1 MNRRR
6 FSAKTLAL
14 AVVYAGLYA
23 VLTVMLAPLSYLA
36 VQVRVSDALV
46 ALIPLLGWGGILGHT
61 VGVFIAN
68 LFSTAGG
75 VDLLNTIPSFAMA
88 VVVWK
93 LRNRSVIA
101 GTLLYS
107 VVLGATVGVMLSYLY
122 GFPQLET
129 ILYVFV
135 GIAIS
140 ATVIGY
146 PLYKAI
152 KKIAIHLRWI
162 TPEKT

>member
-1 MNRRR
+1 MGRR
-6 FSAKTLAL
+6 FNAKTVAL
-14 AVVYAGLYA
+14 SVVYAALYVA
-23 VLTVMLAPLSYLA
+23 LTVSLAPLSYGPL
-36 VQVRVSDALV
+36 QVRISDALV

-68 LFSTAGG
+68 LFSTAGLI
-75 VDLLNTIPSFAMA
+75 DLLNTIPSFAMA
-88 VVVWK
+88 VVIWK

-122 GFPQLET
+122 GLPQLET

-135 GIAIS
+135 GIAVS
-140 ATVIGY
+140 ATGIGY

-152 KKIAIHLRWI
+152 KRIGVYLRWI
-162 TPEKT
+162 NPEKT